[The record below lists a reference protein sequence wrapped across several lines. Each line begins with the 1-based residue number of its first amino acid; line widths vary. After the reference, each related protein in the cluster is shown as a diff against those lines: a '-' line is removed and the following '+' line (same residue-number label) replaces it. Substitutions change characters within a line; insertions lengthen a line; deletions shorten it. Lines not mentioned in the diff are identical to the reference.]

1 MDRMRALEVFVE
13 VVEAGSLAAAARNL
27 SLSAPS
33 VTRLLNDLEAELGV
47 LLVHRTTRN
56 VSLTEPGHQFLVDAK
71 RIISDYAEASEV
83 AGGAHRAP
91 KGTLRL
97 TAPTLF
103 GQHYITNIVM
113 EYLDLYPDV
122 SVEAVY
128 LDRVVNLVDEGFD
141 LAIRIGR
148 LAESNLRAVRGGEVC
163 RVVCGC
169 PSYFD
174 AHGLPQ
180 KPGDLR
186 SHRVIA
192 ARPVSP
198 TDEWRFANGTN
209 VRVRPRL
216 VFASMPAA
224 IAAVKSAW
232 GVTRV
237 LSYQI
242 GPELGDNALKT
253 VLTEFETEP
262 LPIHIV
268 HGEGR
273 TASAKVRAFVDLAVA
288 RLRANPYLNH

>member
-33 VTRLLNDLEAELGV
+33 VTRLLNDLEAELGA

-56 VSLTEPGHQFLVDAK
+56 IALTEPGHQFLVDAK
-71 RIISDYAEASEV
+71 RITSDYAEASQV
-83 AGGAHRAP
+83 VRGAHRAP

-103 GQHYITNIVM
+103 GQHYITDIVL
-113 EYLDLYPDV
+113 EYLDLHPDV

-148 LAESNLRAVRGGEVC
+148 LSESNLRAVRAGEVR

-174 AHGLPQ
+174 EHGLPQ
-180 KPGDLR
+180 RPSDLR

-192 ARPVSP
+192 TRPVSP
-198 TDEWRFANGTN
+198 TDDWRFANSTN

-224 IAAVKSAW
+224 IEAVKSAW

-253 VLTEFETEP
+253 VLTEFETDP
-262 LPIHIV
+262 LPIQIV

-288 RLRANPYLNH
+288 RLRANPYLKR